1 MSLQTRNPAT
11 GDVLDTYPEQTP
23 AEVHGVLDQAVAAQ
37 RRWQDLG
44 FAERARGMRAVAEA
58 LEARADTFAR
68 LMALEMGKPLAQGA
82 SEARKSASACR
93 YYAEHAE
100 AFLADQ
106 PVAIDSGSAAISH
119 APLGVILGVMPW
131 NFPLWQVLRFAAP
144 TLMAGNT
151 VLIKHAP
158 NVTGTALA
166 LAQLFDDVGL
176 GGGVYSALVI
186 DLAPTATVIA
196 DPRVAAVSLTGS
208 VRAGRAVAAQAG
220 QVLKKC
226 VLELGGSDAYVVL
239 DDADIAHAATTC
251 VHFRLTNAGQSCIA
265 AKSWIVTRAA
275 RPAFEAAVRAQLAA
289 QVVGDPFDST
299 TTVGPMARED
309 LRAQLHDQV
318 QASMA
323 AGARCVLGGVLPAG
337 NGSYYPVTL
346 LTDPPPGCPAYADEL
361 FGPVATLIEVPD
373 AEAALQVANDTV
385 YGLGGA
391 VFSADVKAAEAFA
404 RQMHCGAVGINRAVA
419 SDPRLPFGGVRD
431 SGYGREL
438 SRHGLMEFVNVRAIL
453 RA

>member
-1 MSLQTRNPAT
+1 VSLQTRNPAT
-11 GDVLDTYPEQTP
+11 GDVLDTYTEQTA
-23 AEVHGVLDQAVAAQ
+23 AEVHGALDQAVAAQ
-37 RRWQDLG
+37 ARWRGLG
-44 FAERARGMRAVAEA
+44 YAHRARGLMAVAEA
-58 LEARADTFAR
+58 LESRADQFAR
-68 LMALEMGKPLAQGA
+68 LMALEMGKPLAQGVA
-82 SEARKSASACR
+82 ESKKSASVCR

-106 PVAIDSGSAAISH
+106 PIAMDSGSATVTH
-119 APLGVILGVMPW
+119 APLGVILGIMPW

-151 VLIKHAP
+151 ALIKHAP

-176 GGGVYSALVI
+176 GGGLYTALVI
-186 DLAPTATVIA
+186 DLEPTAKVIA

-208 VRAGRAVAAQAG
+208 VRAGRSVAAQAG
-220 QVLKKC
+220 QAVKKC

-239 DDADIAHAATTC
+239 DDADIEQAATAC
-251 VHFRLTNAGQSCIA
+251 VTFRFVNGGQSCVA
-265 AKSWIVTRAA
+265 AKRWIVTAAA

-289 QVVGDPFDST
+289 QVVGDPFDSAT
-299 TTVGPMARED
+299 TIGPMARDD
-309 LRAQLHDQV
+309 LREQLHDQV
-318 QASMA
+318 QASIA
-323 AGARCVLGGVLPAG
+323 AGARCVMGGVLPAG
-337 NGSYYPVTL
+337 TGSYYPVTL
-346 LTDPPPGCPAYADEL
+346 LTDPPAGSPAYSDEL

-373 AEAALQVANDTV
+373 AEAALKVANDTV

-391 VFSADVKAAEAFA
+391 VFSRDVEAAETFA
-404 RQMHCGAVGINRAVA
+404 RQLHCGAVGINRAVV
-419 SDPRLPFGGVRD
+419 SDPRLPFGGVGH

-438 SRHGLMEFVNVRAIL
+438 SRHGLMEFVNVRALL

>member
-158 NVTGTALA
+158 NVTGTALG

-196 DPRVAAVSLTGS
+196 DPRVAAVSLT
-208 VRAGRAVAAQAG
+208 
-220 QVLKKC
+220 
-226 VLELGGSDAYVVL
+226 
-239 DDADIAHAATTC
+239 
-251 VHFRLTNAGQSCIA
+251 
-265 AKSWIVTRAA
+265 
-275 RPAFEAAVRAQLAA
+275 
-289 QVVGDPFDST
+289 
-299 TTVGPMARED
+299 
-309 LRAQLHDQV
+309 
-318 QASMA
+318 
-323 AGARCVLGGVLPAG
+323 
-337 NGSYYPVTL
+337 
-346 LTDPPPGCPAYADEL
+346 
-361 FGPVATLIEVPD
+361 
-373 AEAALQVANDTV
+373 
-385 YGLGGA
+385 
-391 VFSADVKAAEAFA
+391 
-404 RQMHCGAVGINRAVA
+404 
-419 SDPRLPFGGVRD
+419 
-431 SGYGREL
+431 
-438 SRHGLMEFVNVRAIL
+438 
-453 RA
+453 